1 MNTTPIRVLLV
12 DDDPDYFLITRDLL
26 ADVTATD
33 YRLDWVDN
41 FEAGCTALAQG
52 EHAVYLLDFRL
63 GAHTGLDL
71 IQQAQATGCRAPLIL
86 LTSQGDHGVDRQA
99 MQAGAADYLIKG
111 QIDPIQL
118 DRAICHALERHRI
131 QAALHQSENNF
142 RLLFESMTAGFALHE
157 IIRDAAGNPSDYRFL
172 QVNPAFERVTGRK
185 AKDLVGRTVR
195 EVLPNIEPLWIE
207 RYGRVATTGES
218 IQFEDF
224 NRDLNRNYQVCAYS
238 PKPEHFA
245 VTIED
250 VTERHRTAESQKLLT
265 TAVEQSAEMIVVTD
279 DTGVIQYVNPA
290 FERTTGYQ
298 LSEVFG
304 ESTRVLKSGQQA
316 PAIYQLLWQTIKA
329 GQVWKGRLINRRK
342 DGVLF
347 TVESTISPVRNPYGK
362 IVRYVAVTRDI
373 TYELMIEDQLRQ
385 VQKMDAVGRLAGGVA
400 HDFNN
405 MLTVITGYCGLLSLR
420 VASNPDILRQVEQ
433 VQKAADRAT
442 GLTRQLLAFSRR
454 QVLQPRVHN
463 LNQVLQNMN
472 GMLQRLIGEDIELQ
486 TRFASQPPNVKVD
499 VGQIEQV
506 IMNLAVNA
514 RDAMPSGGTLLL
526 STATVTRAEDSFLQ
540 AEKAAT
546 ATSYCVVGVHDTGVG
561 MTDQVKA
568 HLFEPF
574 FTTKGPGKGVGLG
587 LATSYGIIQQSH
599 GHIRVT
605 SNPGAGS
612 TFWIYLPAIAEE
624 VAPARAEAPA
634 ELPHAGSGTVL
645 VVEDEPAVRELADVT
660 LTQAGFQVLT
670 AGNGIEGLQCLRQ
683 AKQVDLIITDV
694 IMPLMGGPEMVNQLR
709 RTHPHQKVM
718 YMSGYTAE
726 AISRCGELDP
736 GIVLIEKPF
745 TPARFLQCVH
755 EVIVRQSA
763 GETAGAVADAC
774 LC

>member
-1 MNTTPIRVLLV
+1 MNTPPIRVLLV

-26 ADVTATD
+26 ADVTATN
-33 YRLDWVDN
+33 YQLDWVDN
-41 FEAGCTALAQG
+41 FAAGCAALAQG
-52 EHAVYLLDFRL
+52 KHAVYLLDYRL

-71 IQQAQATGCRAPLIL
+71 IQQAKATGCRAPLIL
-86 LTSQGDHGVDRQA
+86 LTSQGDRGVDRQA
-99 MQAGAADYLIKG
+99 MQAGASDYLIKG
-111 QIDPIQL
+111 QIDPVQL
-118 DRAICHALERHRI
+118 DRAICHALERHQI
-131 QAALHQSENNF
+131 QAALSQSENNF
-142 RLLFESMTAGFALHE
+142 RQLFESMTAGFALHE
-157 IIRDAAGNPSDYRFL
+157 IIRDEAGNPSDYRFL

-185 AKDLVGRTVR
+185 AKDLLGRTVR
-195 EVLPNIEPLWIE
+195 EVLPRIEPLWIE

-224 NRDLNRNYQVCAYS
+224 SQDLNRNYQVTAYS

-250 VTERHRTAESQKLLT
+250 ITERRRAAESQKLLT

-290 FERTTGYQ
+290 FERTTGYP
-298 LSEVFG
+298 LSEVLG
-304 ESTRVLKSGQQA
+304 QTTRLLKSGQQT
-316 PAIYQLLWQTIKA
+316 PAIYQQLWKTIKA
-329 GQVWKGRLINRRK
+329 GQVWKGRLINKRK
-342 DGVLF
+342 DGAPF
-347 TVESTISPVRNPYGK
+347 TVESTISPVRDPHGQ

-420 VASNPDILRQVEQ
+420 VASNPDLLRQVEQ

-463 LNQVLQNMN
+463 INHVLQNMN

-486 TRFASQPPNVKVD
+486 TRFASPPPNVKVD

-514 RDAMPSGGTLLL
+514 RDAMPTGGTLLL
-526 STATVTRAEDSFLQ
+526 STAAVTRAEDSFLQ
-540 AEKAAT
+540 AEKATAAT
-546 ATSYCVVGVHDTGVG
+546 TYCVVGVHDTGVG

-587 LATSYGIIQQSH
+587 LATSYGIIQQSR

-605 SNPGAGS
+605 SHPGAGS

-624 VAPARAEAPA
+624 VAIAPTEAPA
-634 ELPHAGSGTVL
+634 ELPCAGSGTVL
-645 VVEDEPAVRELADVT
+645 VVEDEPAVRELAEAT
-660 LTQAGFQVLT
+660 LSQAGFQVLS
-670 AGNGIEGLQCLRQ
+670 ASNGIEGLQRIRE

-709 RTHPHQKVM
+709 RTHPNQKVM
-718 YMSGYTAE
+718 FMSGYTAE

-745 TPARFLQCVH
+745 TPTRFLQCVH
-755 EVIVRQSA
+755 EVIARQPARVTASA
-763 GETAGAVADAC
+763 IADAC